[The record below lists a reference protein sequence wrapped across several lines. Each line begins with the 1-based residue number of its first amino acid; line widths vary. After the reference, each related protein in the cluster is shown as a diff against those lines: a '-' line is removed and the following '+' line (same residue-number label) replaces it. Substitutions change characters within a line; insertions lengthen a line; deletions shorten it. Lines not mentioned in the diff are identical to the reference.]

1 MPKDPDAALITLRYT
16 GGSMSL
22 PVGNAKDIFGESN
35 DLLKQEPV
43 AVSNDVPG
51 HSRVRVIG
59 SPPVQVIAHSR
70 TFNQWPTS
78 QASLAAAGRKVY
90 ATWQGSAGEW
100 TIRYTGSAAALGD
113 FLNANAAK
121 AIQFTT
127 SRGTKYGPFAGA
139 IIDGN

>member
-1 MPKDPDAALITLRYT
+1 MVKDPDAALITLRYT
-16 GGSMSL
+16 GGSMTL
-22 PVGNAKDIFGESN
+22 PVGNAKDIFGSDN
-35 DLLKQEPV
+35 DLLKQEPE
-43 AVSNDVPG
+43 AVSYNVPS

-59 SPPVQVIAHSR
+59 GPSVTVQTHPRS
-70 TFNQWPTS
+70 FNQWPTS
-78 QASLAAAGRKVY
+78 QASLAAAGRKVS

-100 TIRYTGSAAALGD
+100 TIRYTGSCAALGD
-113 FLNANAAK
+113 FLDTNAAK